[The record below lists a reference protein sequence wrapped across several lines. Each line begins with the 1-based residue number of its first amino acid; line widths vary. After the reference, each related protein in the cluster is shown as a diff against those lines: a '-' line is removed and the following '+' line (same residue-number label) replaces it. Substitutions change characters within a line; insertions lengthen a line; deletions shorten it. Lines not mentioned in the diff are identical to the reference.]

1 MSPGRSTRRTG
12 TLDQADE
19 APDQVGEEQLARNLQ
34 GADLGEAGVVDDGSV
49 ERAGQAQ
56 GVERKQVGRR
66 FDQLEQPATE
76 LRRAGR
82 PGHAHGRERHLGVRH
97 ELGTVSANRHLAQ
110 QQHAKLNRSHE
121 ELRDQIAQALG
132 AQRDD
137 LARAAVSRQ
146 IDIEAQIPVLETT
159 LADLARQEQEL
170 QGFTAAL
177 LAKKREMQEALAEFR
192 KSRAATES
200 AAQPAGQANV
210 EQRLGKVADA
220 FDKIYQRQTGLDGT
234 QQAASL
240 EQAARL
246 SELEQLVRDHK
257 IAERRAQIKAGQA

>member
-1 MSPGRSTRRTG
+1 MADSLKTR
-12 TLDQADE
+12 
-19 APDQVGEEQLARNLQ
+19 
-34 GADLGEAGVVDDGSV
+34 
-49 ERAGQAQ
+49 
-56 GVERKQVGRR
+56 VGRVIAGGVHALL
-66 FDQLEQPATE
+66 DKIEDLNPHAAMEQAI
-76 LRRAGR
+76 
-82 PGHAHGRERHLGVRH
+82 READGVIDEVRH

-200 AAQPAGQANV
+200 AAQPVGQANV

-257 IAERRAQIKAGQA
+257 IAERMAQIKAGQA

>member
-1 MSPGRSTRRTG
+1 MADSLKTR
-12 TLDQADE
+12 
-19 APDQVGEEQLARNLQ
+19 
-34 GADLGEAGVVDDGSV
+34 
-49 ERAGQAQ
+49 
-56 GVERKQVGRR
+56 VGRVIAGGVHALL
-66 FDQLEQPATE
+66 DKIEDLNPHAAMEQAI
-76 LRRAGR
+76 
-82 PGHAHGRERHLGVRH
+82 READGVIDEVRH

-121 ELRDQIAQALG
+121 ELRDQIAQALSQ
-132 AQRDD
+132 QRED

-177 LAKKREMQEALAEFR
+177 LAKKREMQEALADFR

-200 AAQPAGQANV
+200 AAQPVGQANV
-210 EQRLGKVADA
+210 EQRLGKVTDA
-220 FDKIYQRQTGLDGT
+220 FDKIYQRQTGLSGT
-234 QQAASL
+234 QNAANL

-246 SELEQLVRDHK
+246 SELEAMVRDHK
-257 IAERRAQIKAGQA
+257 IAERLAQIKAGQA

>member
-1 MSPGRSTRRTG
+1 MADSLKTR
-12 TLDQADE
+12 
-19 APDQVGEEQLARNLQ
+19 
-34 GADLGEAGVVDDGSV
+34 
-49 ERAGQAQ
+49 
-56 GVERKQVGRR
+56 VGRVIAGGVHALL
-66 FDQLEQPATE
+66 DKIEDLNPQAAMEQAI
-76 LRRAGR
+76 
-82 PGHAHGRERHLGVRH
+82 READGVIDEVRH

-121 ELRDQIAQALG
+121 DLRDQIAQAL
-132 AQRDD
+132 AEARED

-170 QGFTAAL
+170 QGFTVAL

-200 AAQPAGQANV
+200 AAQPQGQSNV

-234 QQAASL
+234 QRAGTL
-240 EQAARL
+240 DQAARL
-246 SELEQLVRDHK
+246 SELEQLVRDNK
-257 IAERRAQIKAGQA
+257 IAERLAQIKAGQA

>member
-1 MSPGRSTRRTG
+1 MADSLKTR
-12 TLDQADE
+12 
-19 APDQVGEEQLARNLQ
+19 
-34 GADLGEAGVVDDGSV
+34 
-49 ERAGQAQ
+49 
-56 GVERKQVGRR
+56 VGRVIAGGMHALLDR
-66 FDQLEQPATE
+66 IEDLNPQAAMEQAI
-76 LRRAGR
+76 
-82 PGHAHGRERHLGVRH
+82 READTVIDEVRH

-121 ELRDQIAQALG
+121 GLRDQIAQALG

-137 LARAAVSRQ
+137 LARAAVARQ

-200 AAQPAGQANV
+200 AAQPVGQSNV
-210 EQRLGKVADA
+210 EHRLGKVTDA

-234 QQAASL
+234 QRASSL
-240 EQAARL
+240 DQAARL
-246 SELEQLVRDHK
+246 GELEQLVRDHK
-257 IAERRAQIKAGQA
+257 IAERMAQIKAGEA

>member
-1 MSPGRSTRRTG
+1 MADSLKTR
-12 TLDQADE
+12 
-19 APDQVGEEQLARNLQ
+19 
-34 GADLGEAGVVDDGSV
+34 
-49 ERAGQAQ
+49 
-56 GVERKQVGRR
+56 VGRVIAGGVHALL
-66 FDQLEQPATE
+66 DKIEDLNPHAAMEQAI
-76 LRRAGR
+76 
-82 PGHAHGRERHLGVRH
+82 READGVIDEVRH

-121 ELRDQIAQALG
+121 ELRDRIAQALG

-200 AAQPAGQANV
+200 AAQPVGQANV

-257 IAERRAQIKAGQA
+257 IAERMAQIKAGQA

>member
-1 MSPGRSTRRTG
+1 MADSLKTR
-12 TLDQADE
+12 
-19 APDQVGEEQLARNLQ
+19 
-34 GADLGEAGVVDDGSV
+34 
-49 ERAGQAQ
+49 
-56 GVERKQVGRR
+56 VGRVIAGGVHALL
-66 FDQLEQPATE
+66 DKIEDLNPQAAMEQAI
-76 LRRAGR
+76 
-82 PGHAHGRERHLGVRH
+82 READGVIDDVRH

-121 ELRDQIAQALG
+121 ELRDQIAQAL
-132 AQRDD
+132 AQSRED

-192 KSRAATES
+192 NSRAATQS
-200 AAQPAGQANV
+200 AAQPAGQSNV

-220 FDKIYQRQTGLDGT
+220 FDRIYQRQTGLDGT
-234 QQAASL
+234 QRAGDL
-240 EQAARL
+240 DQAARL
-246 SELEQLVRDHK
+246 SELEALVRDHK
-257 IAERRAQIKAGQA
+257 IAERMARIKAGEA